1 MRFEWVVALRFLR
14 EGRFQ
19 TALIIIG
26 ASVGVAVVI
35 FITTLVT
42 GLQANTIKRV
52 LGAQAHIV
60 VTPRQEVARVQLA
73 PRDGET
79 LLPRIEARTQR
90 LRSID
95 QWQALAAQLERT
107 PGITA
112 VSPIVSGAGFAQR
125 GDASKAINLI
135 GIDPV
140 RHDRIIHLADKMVAG
155 RFVVQP
161 GDVVIGRDLA
171 ADLGAAVGDR
181 IRLQTAQQGGSVSDA
196 YTITGL
202 FDLGSRA
209 ANRTSVYVGFRTGQ
223 SLLDLPGGASEID
236 LTVADLFGAEELAQ
250 RLAGRTGLTFDSW
263 MKTFDQLVAAIR
275 AQDITTVL
283 IRLFV
288 VLIVALGIAS
298 VLVVWVVQKR
308 REIGILRAMGA
319 SRAKV
324 QRVFL
329 LQGAIV
335 AVAGS
340 TIGSALSSLMLFV
353 FLRVARN
360 ADGTPLIELKLSV
373 ALYLTAALSALAVGL
388 LAAAVP
394 ARTAARLDPAQAI
407 RS

>member
-1 MRFEWVVALRFLR
+1 MPFEWVVALRFLR

-26 ASVGVAVVI
+26 ASAGVAVVI

-60 VTPRQEVARVQLA
+60 ITPREEVARPQLT
-73 PRDGET
+73 PKPGEAV
-79 LLPRIEARTQR
+79 LPRIEARTQR

-95 QWQALAAQLERT
+95 QWQALAQELERT

-112 VSPIVSGAGFAQR
+112 VSPIVSGAGFALR
-125 GDASKAINLI
+125 GDANKAVNLI
-135 GIDPV
+135 GVDPA
-140 RHDRIIHLADKMVAG
+140 RHDRIVHVTEKLVAG
-155 RFVVQP
+155 RFVLQH
-161 GDVVIGRDLA
+161 GDVVIGKDLA
-171 ADLGAAVGDR
+171 ADLGVTVGDR
-181 IRLQTAQQGGSVSDA
+181 IRLLTAPQGTSVSDA

-202 FDLGSRA
+202 FDLG
-209 ANRTSVYVGFRTGQ
+209 NRGTNKTSVFVAFRTAQ
-223 SLLDLPGGASEID
+223 NLLDLPGGASEID
-236 LTVADLFGAEELAQ
+236 LTVADLFGAEKLAV
-250 RLAGRTGLTFDSW
+250 RLAAKTGLTVDSW
-263 MKTFDQLVAAIR
+263 MKTFEQLLAAIN
-275 AQDITTVL
+275 AQDITTGL
-283 IRLFV
+283 IRFFV
-288 VLIVALGIAS
+288 VVIVALGIAS

-319 SRAKV
+319 SRRKV

-340 TIGSALSSLMLFV
+340 AIGSLLSSTMLLV
-353 FLRVARN
+353 FLKVARN
-360 ADGTPLIELKLSV
+360 ADGTALFELRLSPMLFALAALV
-373 ALYLTAALSALAVGL
+373 ALVVGL

-394 ARTAARLDPAQAI
+394 ARSAARLDPAQAI
-407 RS
+407 RM